1 MTFTIKNCR
10 VEITFLFL
18 ATLTFSLL
26 IDRTGIAGVGVIAT
40 ILHECGHLLMMH
52 YFKVPPSRIKLNPFG
67 IDIVEGKGKRSYAQ
81 DVWISLAGPLSNL
94 IFFLI
99 FYGWSC
105 FFPNLYTY
113 TLSIVNLTLA
123 LFNCLPIEPLDGGQA
138 LYSSLCRMFG
148 AERSGR
154 FVEIISFFILLPLAA
169 VGFLVLFQSRYNFSL
184 LLVTGYLLFL
194 LVLKK
199 GRYF

>member
-40 ILHECGHLLMMH
+40 ILHECGHLFMMH
-52 YFKVPPSRIKLNPFG
+52 YFKVPPSRIRLNPFG
-67 IDIVEGKGKRSYAQ
+67 IDIVEGRGRRSYAQ
-81 DVWISLAGPLSNL
+81 DAWISLAGPISNL
-94 IFFLI
+94 AFFLF
-99 FYGWSC
+99 FYGWSWL
-105 FFPNLYTY
+105 FPNLYTY
-113 TLSIVNLTLA
+113 TLSVVNLTLA
-123 LFNCLPIEPLDGGQA
+123 LFNSLPIEPLDGGQA
-138 LYSSLCRMFG
+138 LYSSLCRKYG
-148 AERSGR
+148 AERSER
-154 FVEIISFFILLPLAA
+154 LVEIISFIVLLPLAV

-184 LLVTGYLLFL
+184 LLVTGYLIML